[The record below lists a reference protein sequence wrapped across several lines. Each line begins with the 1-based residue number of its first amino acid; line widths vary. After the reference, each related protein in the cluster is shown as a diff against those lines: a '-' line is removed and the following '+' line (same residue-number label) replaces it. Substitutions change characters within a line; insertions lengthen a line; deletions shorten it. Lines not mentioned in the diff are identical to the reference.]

1 MVDLLLTK
9 HIISLSYYLASFFFY
24 LYPFLI
30 SFYLLFYLFLLK
42 SCIITFQ
49 YHFIR
54 LFIFF
59 LLLFVSF
66 AIFLTLYSV
75 IYDTCISL
83 PHCVL
88 SLSLSRL
95 FFLIRLHVFHF
106 VFLSLVISPLH
117 VLLSIFFHFHFLCS
131 VLKGY
136 LVLLIP
142 FPAQPNQSH
151 SPIAHT
157 YNFPQ
162 YSTHIS
168 YFVLL

>member
-88 SLSLSRL
+88 SLSLPSILFDSLTRFSFRL
-95 FFLIRLHVFHF
+95 PFPCHF
-106 VFLSLVISPLH
+106 PTSCSSKY
-117 VLLSIFFHFHFLCS
+117 LLSFSLSMFCP
-131 VLKGY
+131 KG
-136 LVLLIP
+136 ISCFINSFSSPAKPKP
-142 FPAQPNQSH
+142 FSNRP
-151 SPIAHT
+151 
-157 YNFPQ
+157 
-162 YSTHIS
+162 HI
-168 YFVLL
+168 